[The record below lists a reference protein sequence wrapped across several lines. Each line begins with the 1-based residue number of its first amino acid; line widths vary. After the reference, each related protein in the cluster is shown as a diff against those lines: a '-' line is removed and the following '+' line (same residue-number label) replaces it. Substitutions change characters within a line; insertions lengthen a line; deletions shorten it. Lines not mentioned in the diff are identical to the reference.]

1 VNKEQLTG
9 LGVTEEQAD
18 KILGL
23 LIGRGEGVPVDLTL
37 VETDRDSLASDDILI
52 NRRAMVLHP

>member
-1 VNKEQLTG
+1 MNKEQLTG